1 MSDKN
6 ETAIAADA
14 FYTRLERIPGV
25 KRPVDYVARYEK
37 MMSKQRNPAHQYIS
51 AHYLHDDIHRE
62 VIRVQ
67 KLREE

>member
-1 MSDKN
+1 MKT
-6 ETAIAADA
+6 EIQLAAHE
-14 FYTRLERIPGV
+14 FYTKLERIPGV